1 MQDPHR
7 FLTNGQ
13 LPRTSRE
20 RGTLLDQLRN
30 FYLTQTTETMT
41 KTVLPQPPTID
52 RLIAERKATPSNNLE
67 LLGMAESRVHEL
79 AADIKRNPSKYPD
92 KNPLATAVLK
102 EGLATIK
109 REQAAAPAKRPV
121 AAPAKLTHAARMAKM
136 APAEKTAYFRANEA
150 GIRAETFKK

>member
-1 MQDPHR
+1 MQIYKQAEALALFNENQRLRAATGQPLRPPHHGP
-7 FLTNGQ
+7 FC
-13 LPRTSRE
+13 
-20 RGTLLDQLRN
+20 
-30 FYLTQTTETMT
+30 TQKEI
-41 KTVLPQPPTID
+41 LQ
-52 RLIAERKATPSNNLE
+52 IADENAKIQRPEYDLN
-67 LLGMAESRVHEL
+67 LLGMAESRVAEIDQ
-79 AADIKRNPSKYPD
+79 DIQRNPSKYPG